1 MSSHADRYLA
11 AKQRAAHA
19 RTELAAFQQRLD
31 FTMDE
36 FQLEACRSL
45 EDGRGVLVA
54 APTGAGK
61 TVVGEFA
68 VHLALARGQK
78 AFYTTPIKALSNQ
91 KFHEFARA
99 FGAGRVGLLTGDT
112 SVNSEADVVVMTT
125 EVLRNMLYADSP
137 TLLNLGFVVMDE
149 VHYLADRFR
158 GAVWEEV
165 ILHLPESVQLVSLS
179 ATVSN
184 AEEFG
189 AWLDTVRGDTDV
201 VVSEHRPVP
210 LWQHVQVGSRLLDL
224 FVDDTT
230 VEEAA
235 ERLGPGRDEP
245 EVNPELLQLARAEHP
260 RGGRRGGRGPG
271 GRSRDRNA
279 RRNGG
284 EGFRPSPET
293 RRVSRPQLIRRL
305 DAEGLLP
312 CITFIFSRA
321 GCDAAVEQC
330 LAADVRLTTDREQQT
345 IRARVAEAAATLE
358 TADLNVL
365 GFHEWRDG
373 LLRGVA
379 AHHAGMLPAFK
390 ELVEQLFADG
400 LVKAVFATETLA
412 LGINM
417 PARSVVLEKLDK
429 FNGEARV
436 DITPGEYTQLTGR
449 AGRRG
454 IDVEGH
460 AVVLWQPGMD
470 PRAVAGLASKRTYP
484 LNSSFRPTYNMS
496 VNLVAQFGAER
507 SRSILE
513 ASFAQFQADRSVV
526 GLARRVRSQEESL
539 KGYEEAMTCH
549 LGDFGEYFGLRRE
562 LKEAEK
568 AAERTDSRRRRS
580 DAVASL
586 HDLLPGD
593 VIDIPRGRN
602 AGYAVV
608 LSTDT
613 HRDDPRPSILTIDH
627 QVRRVGAQDL
637 DGPLEPV
644 SRIRVP
650 KHFTGKTPKERR
662 DLASS
667 VRAALREHRPPRPGA
682 ARPHAAQFDRGT
694 SSAERRITELRR
706 ALRAHPCHGCSDR
719 EQHARWAERWWSLR
733 RETDGLAR
741 QIAGRTNTIAK
752 TFDRVS
758 QVLTSFGYL
767 ETRPDG
773 EVRPTRAGE
782 QLRRI
787 YGDRDLLLALS
798 LRDGFLDGLD
808 PASSAAVVTLLA
820 YQAKREE
827 QGFQP
832 VLPSAAMDRSARTVV
847 RNWSLLTDRE
857 TEHQLRPTAEPDF
870 GLVEPMH
877 RWARGASLATAL
889 AGTELAAGDFVRW
902 AKQVVDV
909 LDQLAKIDL
918 LDESVRTRCRRA
930 IDLVRRGVVA
940 HSAFD
945 D

>member
-1 MSSHADRYLA
+1 MSSYADRYQA

-19 RTELAAFQQRLD
+19 RTELAAFEQRLE
-31 FTMDE
+31 FEMDE
-36 FQLEACRSL
+36 FQTVACRAL

-68 VHLALARGQK
+68 VHLALSRGQK

-91 KFHEFARA
+91 KFHEFSRA

-165 ILHLPESVQLVSLS
+165 IIHLPDSVQLVSLS

-210 LWQHVQVGSRLLDL
+210 LWQHVQVGGRLLDL

-235 ERLGPGRDEP
+235 ERIGGPGRDEP

-271 GRSRDRNA
+271 GRSRDRFA

-284 EGFRPSPET
+284 EGYRPSAET

-312 CITFIFSRA
+312 VITFIFSRA
-321 GCDAAVEQC
+321 GCDAAVQQC
-330 LAADVRLTTDREQQT
+330 VTADIRLTTDKEQQT
-345 IRARVAEAAATLE
+345 IRARVAETAASLE
-358 TADLNVL
+358 AVDLNVL
-365 GFHEWRDG
+365 GFYEWRDG

-390 ELVEQLFADG
+390 ELVEELFAEG

-429 FNGEARV
+429 FNGESRV

-496 VNLVAQFGAER
+496 VNLIAQFGARR
-507 SRSILE
+507 SRKILE
-513 ASFAQFQADRSVV
+513 SSFAQFQADRSVV
-526 GLARRVRSQEESL
+526 GLAQRVRSQEGSL

-549 LGDFGEYFGLRRE
+549 LGDFTEYAALRRE
-562 LKEAEK
+562 LKDLERSAEK
-568 AAERTDSRRRRS
+568 SLSRLRRS

-586 HDLLPGD
+586 HNLLPGD
-593 VIDIPRGRN
+593 VVDIPRGRN

-608 LSTDT
+608 LATDPN
-613 HRDDPRPSILTIDH
+613 RDDPRPSILTLDH
-627 QVRRVGAQDL
+627 QMRRVGVQDL

-644 SRIRVP
+644 SRIRIP
-650 KHFTGKTPKERR
+650 KHFTGRTPKERR

-667 VRAALREHRPPRPGA
+667 VRNALHEHKPPRGGG
-682 ARPHAAQFDRGT
+682 RGHAIQFDRGT
-694 SSAERRITELRR
+694 SAAERRIAEVRK
-706 ALRAHPCHGCSDR
+706 ALVAHPCHGCSDR
-719 EQHARWAERWWSLR
+719 ENHARWAERWWTLR
-733 RETDGLAR
+733 RDTDGLLR
-741 QIAGRTNTIAK
+741 QIESRTNTIAK

-758 QVLTSFGYL
+758 RVLASFGYL
-767 ETRPDG
+767 EALPDH
-773 EVRPTRAGE
+773 ELRPTRAGE

-798 LRDGFLDGLD
+798 LRDGFLEGLD
-808 PASSAAVVTLLA
+808 PAATAGVITMLV
-820 YQAKREE
+820 YQAKRED
-827 QGFQP
+827 QGIQP
-832 VLPSAAMDRSARTVV
+832 VLPSAAMDRAAQTVV
-847 RNWSLLTDRE
+847 RNWSRLTDSE
-857 TEHQLRPTAEPDF
+857 AEHHLRPTAEPEF
-870 GLVEPMH
+870 GLVEPMYL
-877 RWARGASLATAL
+877 WARGATLSTAL
-889 AGTELAAGDFVRW
+889 SGTELAAGDFVRW
-902 AKQVVDV
+902 SKQVIDM

-918 LDESVRTRCRRA
+918 LDAGVRAQCQRA
-930 IDLVRRGVVA
+930 IALVRRGVVA
-940 HSAFD
+940 HSAFED
-945 D
+945 